1 MIRQYRAALLFSAA
15 LSIINNTAHADESLL
30 GYIKGAETLPEGA
43 KEFDQSITLRKDKG
57 TGRYTAWNTVSEIEF
72 GVTDR
77 FTLGAYVKMQSLDTA
92 GLSIDAYLPGA
103 RKHSLKLS
111 GVEVS
116 AKYNWLS
123 PAKDDFGLAG
133 YSSLNYDWID
143 PHSGQDKDTLSAEF
157 KLLAQKYF
165 MEGQLVWM
173 SNAGIEATYATR
185 APIANLP
192 ANFEWPT
199 DPEMEIELR
208 IGTGLTYRF
217 APNWFVG
224 GEVLYE
230 TEFETEVG
238 QERWSIF
245 SGPSLHYA
253 NARFWT
259 TLTWFPQLAGGGET
273 YPGQPD
279 NLHLIEKTRNEFRL
293 RFGIPF

>member
-1 MIRQYRAALLFSAA
+1 MRKYGAALLVSAA
-15 LSIINNTAHADESLL
+15 FCIIGGEASADESVL
-30 GYIKGAETLPEGA
+30 GYIKGAETLPDGA
-43 KEFDQSITLRKDKG
+43 KEFDQAITLREDKG
-57 TGRYTAWNTVSEIEF
+57 TGRYTAWNTLGEIEF

-77 FTLGAYVKMQSLDTA
+77 FTLGGYLKMQSLDTD
-92 GLSIDAYLPGA
+92 GLSIDGYLPGA
-103 RKHSLKLS
+103 RKDGLRLS

-133 YSSLNYDWID
+133 YSSLSYDWID

-157 KLLAQKYF
+157 RLLGQKYY
-165 MEGQLVWM
+165 MEGQLVWL
-173 SNAGIEATYATR
+173 SNAGIEATYAKR

-192 ANFEWPT
+192 VNFEWPT
-199 DPEMEIELR
+199 DPEMEIELFL
-208 IGTGLTYRF
+208 GTGLTYRF
-217 APNWFVG
+217 APKWFVG

-238 QERWSIF
+238 QERWSF
-245 SGPSLHYA
+245 FAGPSLHYA
-253 NARFWT
+253 NARFWS
-259 TLTWFPQLAGGGET
+259 TLTWFPQLSGGGET
-273 YPGQPD
+273 YPGQPA

>member
-1 MIRQYRAALLFSAA
+1 LIRQYRAALLFSAA